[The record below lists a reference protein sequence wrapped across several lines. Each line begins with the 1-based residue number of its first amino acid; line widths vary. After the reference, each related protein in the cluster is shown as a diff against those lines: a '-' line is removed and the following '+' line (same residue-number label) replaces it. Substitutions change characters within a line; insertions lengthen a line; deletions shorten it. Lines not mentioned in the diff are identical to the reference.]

1 MNKFTCTKKVSLSE
15 IGQSFKITNRGFLNI
30 LQEAAN
36 LASSSV
42 GHGVDDIEKTG
53 TTWVLLYWR
62 LKILKR
68 VKYNDNLTIKTWAS
82 FERKIYSIRSFEIY
96 NEDNELVA
104 IADSKWVF
112 VDATS
117 HSILKIPDGLVDI
130 YKPIDDKLF
139 DSELKD
145 KVKLPEEI
153 NENYSYTTMKR
164 DLDANHHVNNI
175 SFLDIAIEALPEEL
189 RNQDFSNVN
198 IIYKKELQYKDT
210 VSCHYKNEDNKHI
223 IYLYT
228 KDTNTLNGV
237 VIFE

>member
-1 MNKFTCTKKVSLSE
+1 MEKFTCTKNVSLSD
-15 IGQSFKITNRGFLNI
+15 IGQNFKITNRGFLNI

-42 GHGVDDIEKTG
+42 GHGVNDIEKNG

-62 LKILKR
+62 VKILKR
-68 VKYNDNLTIKTWAS
+68 AKYNDSLTIKTWAS

-96 NEDNELVA
+96 NEDNELIA

-112 VDATS
+112 VDAIS
-117 HSILKIPDGLVDI
+117 HSILKIPDELVEI
-130 YKPIDDKLF
+130 YKPIDERLF
-139 DSELKD
+139 ESELKD
-145 KVKLPEEI
+145 KVKLPENTTED
-153 NENYSYTTMKR
+153 YSYTTMKR
-164 DLDANHHVNNI
+164 DLDANHHVNNV
-175 SFLDIAIEALPEEL
+175 SFLDIAIEALPENL
-189 RNQDFSNVN
+189 IKDDFSNIS
-198 IIYKKELQYKDT
+198 IIYKKELHYKDT
-210 VSCHYKNEDNKHI
+210 VSCHYKNEDSKHI